1 MKTRRHLGN
10 SHLLTTMMRRL
21 WLLFSQTVTIAL
33 AALFVV
39 STLKPQWVQFGAPVS
54 LPARPPAVVTV
65 RDAPTA
71 VPTQPA
77 PGSYS
82 AAALKAMPAVVS
94 ITTAKMPRR
103 MPGLDPWLR
112 QFHGSR
118 QPTYGLGSGVIV
130 SPDGYILTN
139 NHVVDGADQIEVT
152 LADGRQAKATLVGR
166 DPDTDLA
173 VLRIRLDKLPV
184 IAFGN
189 DETAQVGDVVLAIGY
204 PFGVGQTVTQGI
216 ISALGRTQLGINTF
230 ENFIQTDAAIN
241 PGNSGGALVDA
252 NGNLIGINTAIF
264 SRSGGSLGIGFAVPV
279 STARDV
285 MQQLIT
291 TGRVVRGWIGVE
303 PQDVTDQIAHSL
315 NLPRPEG
322 VVIIGLLRQG
332 PADRAG
338 MQPGDVVLDVAG
350 RPVANTGQL
359 LNAVAALKPGSDATI
374 QVLRDGKPLTLH
386 VRIGTRPQNLSQMP
400 PAEDSEGLVP

>member
-1 MKTRRHLGN
+1 
-10 SHLLTTMMRRL
+10 MRRL

-39 STLKPQWVQFGAPVS
+39 STLKPQWVQFGTPVS
-54 LPARPPAVVTV
+54 VAVSKPTVVTV
-65 RDAPTA
+65 QDAPVAGTL
-71 VPTQPA
+71 PPSA

-82 AAALKAMPAVVS
+82 VAAVKAMPAVVS
-94 ITTAKMPRR
+94 ITTSKVPRR
-103 MPGLDPWLR
+103 VPGLDPWRR
-112 QFHGSR
+112 QFQGNR
-118 QPTYGLGSGVIV
+118 QPTVGLGSGVIV

-139 NHVVDGADQIEVT
+139 NHVIEGADQIEVT
-152 LADGRQAKATLVGR
+152 LADGREAKATLVGR

-173 VLRIRLDKLPV
+173 VLRIQLNNLPV
-184 IAFGN
+184 ITFGN
-189 DETAQVGDVVLAIGY
+189 DAGARVGDVVLAIGY

-279 STARDV
+279 STARNV

-291 TGRVVRGWIGVE
+291 TGKVVRGWIGVE
-303 PQDVTDQIAHSL
+303 PQDVTDQLARSL
-315 NLPRPEG
+315 KLPHPEG
-322 VVIIGLLRQG
+322 VIIIGVLRQG
-332 PADRAG
+332 PADQAG
-338 MQPGDVVLDVAG
+338 VKPGDVVLDVAG
-350 RPVANTGQL
+350 KPVVNTGQL
-359 LNAVAALKPGSDATI
+359 LNAVAALKPGSETAI
-374 QVLRDGKPLTLH
+374 QVLRDGKPQTLQ
-386 VRIGTRPQNLSQMP
+386 VRIGTRPQNLGQTP
-400 PAEDSEGLVP
+400 PAEDSEGVLP